1 MEDWTRVL
9 LYGTYDGFTYS
20 TDDLPRIVVVL
31 GDGERVEVP
40 KECVISADQ
49 MVNKNKIKLK
59 DVIARIKKLDL
70 DSQEVWLNEI
80 LNELGS
86 DYGSLKYR
94 ARYEQGKFEGEW
106 VGQQLKDADKVR
118 QELNKPVVKQFV
130 ADWYEDCKDN
140 LEYNIWSYIYNWEQK
155 EKSEFKKWLD
165 IGRNNPI
172 QTLINMHQFGYT
184 VEKEKRYLVKIKGN
198 VSENILVFG
207 LVTQV
212 YFFSKDKRNSKCRQT
227 THTRKELERSGFG
240 WVFDCPGIEIEEVE

>member
-94 ARYEQGKFEGEW
+94 AGYEQGRFDSAVERAGTIIP
-106 VGQQLKDADKVR
+106 QL
-118 QELNKPVVKQFV
+118 V
-130 ADWYEDCKDN
+130 ADWIEVCKEHLTSSLYLAMTPSFLKENNQSFELILWIKKKENQDAFARAWLYGYE
-140 LEYNIWSYIYNWEQK
+140 
-155 EKSEFKKWLD
+155 
-165 IGRNNPI
+165 
-172 QTLINMHQFGYT
+172 
-184 VEKEKRYLVKIKGN
+184 VEKEKRYLVKMKGM
-198 VSENILVFG
+198 
-207 LVTQV
+207 
-212 YFFSKDKRNSKCRQT
+212 DKEFTMLKLDKIRGSWYLGNDTEYSYTKT
-227 THTRKELERSGFG
+227 THTRKELEEAGFG
-240 WVFDCPGIEIEEVE
+240 WMFDCPGIEIEEVE